1 MASIPHPIPYQ
12 GSKRKLAP
20 AIHAFTDNQKYD
32 VLYEPFAGSAAF
44 TLYAAY
50 HGLANRYVIGDAFE
64 SLIELWKLIINQPAK
79 TSSMYR
85 QIWEGQKDGDFEY
98 FNHIRSQF
106 NADRDPI
113 HLLYLIVRCVKNA
126 IRFNNSGNF
135 SQSADKRRKGTR
147 PETMEK
153 QIFGASLLLKGKVDF
168 FVGDF
173 TECVSGATANDLIY
187 MDPPY
192 QGTSEVNDKRY
203 YEQLQKE
210 TLCKFLSEQNQKHVD
225 YLLSYDG
232 KTGDKVY
239 GEDLPE
245 SLNLKR
251 IFINAGRS
259 SQATLAGKKEITL
272 ESLYFSP
279 SMVEKIEVTH
289 DAEYSHQGQITL
301 SI

>member
-1 MASIPHPIPYQ
+1 MSIIPHPIPYQ

-20 AIHAFTDNQKYD
+20 AIHAFANNKKYD

-44 TLYAAY
+44 SLYAAH
-50 HGLANRYVIGDAFE
+50 HGLADRYVLGDAFE
-64 SLIELWKLIINQPAK
+64 SLIDLWKLIINHPEKA
-79 TSSMYR
+79 SSMYKK
-85 QIWEGQKDGDFEY
+85 IWDGQKQDDFEY
-98 FNHIRSQF
+98 FNRIRSSF
-106 NADRDPI
+106 NEHRDPV

-126 IRFNNSGNF
+126 VRFNNAGNF

-153 QIFGASLLLKGKVDF
+153 QIYGASQLLKGRVDF

-173 TECVSGATANDLIY
+173 TECVSGASSRDLIY

-192 QGTSEVNDKRY
+192 QGTSQLNDKRY
-203 YEQLQKE
+203 YEQLHRE
-210 TLCKFLSEQNQKHVD
+210 TLCDFLAEQNHKNVD

-232 KTGDKVY
+232 KTGEKIY
-239 GEDLPE
+239 GDDLPE

-251 IFINAGRS
+251 IYINAGRS
-259 SQATLAGKKEITL
+259 TQATLVGKKEVTL

-279 SMVEKIEVTH
+279 SFSGVMDITN
-289 DAEYSHQGQITL
+289 DAEYSFQGQIAL